1 MNTFVTLLNS
11 RKFYV
16 GAFSMLGIAAAT
28 LLRALDKI
36 PADALLPTIV
46 GIAGLGTAFI
56 AATGLEDAAKNLV
69 LPGAPDAGSPSEPA
83 KKDEAKPKEP
93 E

>member
-1 MNTFVTLLNS
+1 MNTLITLLNS

-16 GAFSMLGIAAAT
+16 GAFSVLGIAAAT

-69 LPGAPDAGSPSEPA
+69 LPEEATPETPSEPA
-83 KKDEAKPKEP
+83 KKDEAKLKEP